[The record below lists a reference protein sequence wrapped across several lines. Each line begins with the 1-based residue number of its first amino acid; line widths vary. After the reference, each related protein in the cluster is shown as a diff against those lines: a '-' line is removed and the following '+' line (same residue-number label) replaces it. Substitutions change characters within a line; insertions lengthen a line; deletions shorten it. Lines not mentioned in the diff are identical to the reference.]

1 MFGTDGNNWIFL
13 VILGVFFVVMIVM
26 TIIPQRKQ
34 KKQYQSMMDSLAEG
48 DKVMTT
54 SGIIG
59 KIVSINKD
67 TDRVT
72 LDIGTDEAPVLIMVV
87 KGAIRNKL

>member
-34 KKQYQSMMDSLAEG
+34 KKQYQSMMDSLSEG

-54 SGIIG
+54 SGVIG

-72 LDIGTDEAPVLIMVV
+72 LDIGTDDAPVLIMVV

>member
-1 MFGTDGNNWIFL
+1 MFDGNNWIPL
-13 VILGVFFVVMIVM
+13 VILGAFFVVMIVM

-34 KKQYQSMMDSLAEG
+34 KKQYQSMMDSLKVG

-54 SGIIG
+54 AGIIG
-59 KIVSINKD
+59 TIKVINAD

-72 LDIGTDEAPVLIMVV
+72 LDIGTEENPVEIVVV

>member
-1 MFGTDGNNWIFL
+1 MFDGTNNWVFL
-13 VILGVFFVVMIVM
+13 VILGVFFVIMIVM

-34 KKQYQSMMDSLAEG
+34 KKQYQSMMDSLKVG
-48 DKVMTT
+48 DKIMTT
-54 SGIIG
+54 AGIIG
-59 KIVSINKD
+59 TIKVINSD

-72 LDIGTDEAPVLIMVV
+72 LDIGTEENPVEIVVV

>member
-34 KKQYQSMMDSLAEG
+34 KKQYQSMMDSLSEG

-72 LDIGTDEAPVLIMVV
+72 LDIGTDDAPVLIMVV

>member
-13 VILGVFFVVMIVM
+13 VILGVFFIVMIVM

-34 KKQYQSMMDSLAEG
+34 KKQYQSMMDSLADG